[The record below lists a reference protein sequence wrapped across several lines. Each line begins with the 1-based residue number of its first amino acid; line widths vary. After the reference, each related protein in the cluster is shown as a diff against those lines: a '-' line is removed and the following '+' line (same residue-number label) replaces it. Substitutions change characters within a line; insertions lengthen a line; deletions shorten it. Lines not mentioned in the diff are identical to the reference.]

1 MSPYALSILL
11 SSLSLGTMITF
22 MSNHW
27 FMAWMGLEINTLA
40 IIPLMT
46 KLHHPRATEAAIKY
60 FLIQALASALILF
73 SSTINAWFTGEW
85 TIMNI
90 QTHLPSIMLTIAL
103 SMKLGIAPFH
113 LWMPDVLQGLSLL
126 TCLILSTW
134 QKLAPMTLLIMTH
147 QLMNSN
153 MLIIMA
159 LLSTL
164 IGGWGGLNQT
174 QLRKIMAYSSIAHMG
189 WMILILTFLP
199 HLMMMNLLIYLIMT
213 LCMFLMLINLNSL
226 NINKLTVSWI
236 KNPILTSMM
245 MITLMSLGGLPP
257 TSGFIPKWIILQEIT
272 KQGLMTMASLMALSA
287 LLSLFFYLRLSY
299 AVSLTSSPNVPNSK
313 LYWRFKNFTLNPLP
327 MAAVLSIMLLPITP
341 LMINLFM

>member
-11 SSLSLGTMITF
+11 SSLSMGTTLTF
-22 MSNHW
+22 ISNHW
-27 FMAWMGLEINTLA
+27 FLAWMGLEINTLA

-46 KLHHPRATEAAIKY
+46 KLHHPRAIEAATKY
-60 FLIQALASALILF
+60 FLIQASASALILF

-85 TIMNI
+85 AIMNM

-103 SMKLGIAPFH
+103 AMKLGIAPFH
-113 LWMPDVLQGLSLL
+113 LWMPDVLQGLSLM

-134 QKLAPMTLLIMTH
+134 QKLAPMALLIMTH
-147 QLMNSN
+147 QALNSS
-153 MLIIMA
+153 MLIFMA

-189 WMILILTFLP
+189 WMTLVLTFSP
-199 HLMMMNLLIYLIMT
+199 HLMMLNLSIYLIMT
-213 LCMFLMLINLNSL
+213 LCMFMMLMHFNSL
-226 NINKLTVSWI
+226 NINKLTMSWV
-236 KNPILTSMM
+236 KNPVLTSMM

-257 TSGFIPKWIILQEIT
+257 ISGFIPKWLILQEIT
-272 KQGLMTMASLMALSA
+272 KQGLMTLASFMALSA

-299 AVSLTSSPNVPNSK
+299 AVSLTTSPNVPNSK
-313 LYWRFKNFTLNPLP
+313 LYWRFKNYAPNPLP
-327 MAAVLSIMLLPITP
+327 LTITLSTMLLPITP
-341 LMINLFM
+341 LMINLFI

>member
-1 MSPYALSILL
+1 MSPYTLSILL

-40 IIPLMT
+40 IIPLMA
-46 KLHHPRATEAAIKY
+46 KLHHPRATEATTKY
-60 FLIQALASALILF
+60 FLIQASASALILCA
-73 SSTINAWFTGEW
+73 STVNAWFTGEW

-90 QTHLPSIMLTIAL
+90 QTQLSSIMLTIAL

-113 LWMPDVLQGLSLL
+113 LWLPDVLQGLSLM

-134 QKLAPMTLLIMTH
+134 QKLAPMALLIMTH
-147 QLMNSN
+147 HLLNSS
-153 MLIIMA
+153 MLTIMA

-189 WMILILTFLP
+189 WMVLILTFMP
-199 HLMMMNLLIYLIMT
+199 HLMMMNLLIYLILT
-213 LCMFLMLINLNSL
+213 SCMFMMLIYFNSL
-226 NINKLTVSWI
+226 NINKLTISWT
-236 KNPILTSMM
+236 KNPMLASTM
-245 MITLMSLGGLPP
+245 MITLMSMGGLPP
-257 TSGFIPKWIILQEIT
+257 TSGFIPKWLILQEIT
-272 KQGLMTMASLMALSA
+272 KQGLMTMASMMALST

-299 AVSLTSSPNVPNSK
+299 AASLTSSPSVLNSK
-313 LYWRFKNFTLNPLP
+313 LYWRMKTNTLHTLP
-327 MAAVLSIMLLPITP
+327 MMIALSTMLIPITP
-341 LMINLFM
+341 LMISLFM

>member
-11 SSLSLGTMITF
+11 SSLSLGTMLTF
-22 MSNHW
+22 ISNHW
-27 FMAWMGLEINTLA
+27 FLAWMGLEINTLA

-46 KLHHPRATEAAIKY
+46 KLHHPRAIEAATKY
-60 FLIQALASALILF
+60 FLIQASASALILF
-73 SSTINAWFTGEW
+73 SSTTNAWFTGEW
-85 TIMNI
+85 TIINI
-90 QTHLPSIMLTIAL
+90 QTHLPTIMLTIAL

-113 LWMPDVLQGLSLL
+113 LWVPDVLQGLDLL

-147 QLMNSN
+147 HLLNSD
-153 MLIIMA
+153 MLIFMA

-189 WMILILTFLP
+189 WMIFILSFLP
-199 HLMMMNLLIYLIMT
+199 HLMMMNLFIYLLLT
-213 LCMFLMLINLNSL
+213 LCMFMMLMHFNSL
-226 NINKLTVSWI
+226 NTNKLTLSWI

-257 TSGFIPKWIILQEIT
+257 TSGFIPKWLILQETT
-272 KQGLMTMASLMALSA
+272 KQNLMIMASLMALSA

-299 AVSLTSSPNVPNSK
+299 AVSLTSSPNMSNSK
-313 LYWRFKNFTLNPLP
+313 LYWRFKNHIPNPLSSLII
-327 MAAVLSIMLLPITP
+327 MSNMLLPITP
-341 LMINLFM
+341 LMINLFI

>member
-11 SSLSLGTMITF
+11 SSLSMGTTLTF
-22 MSNHW
+22 ISNHW
-27 FMAWMGLEINTLA
+27 FLAWMGLEINTLA

-46 KLHHPRATEAAIKY
+46 KLHHPRAIEAATKY
-60 FLIQALASALILF
+60 FLIQASASALILF

-85 TIMNI
+85 TIMSM

-103 SMKLGIAPFH
+103 AMKLGIAPFH
-113 LWMPDVLQGLSLL
+113 LWMPDVLQGLSLM

-134 QKLAPMTLLIMTH
+134 QKLAPMALLIMTH
-147 QLMNSN
+147 QALNSS
-153 MLIIMA
+153 MLIFMA

-189 WMILILTFLP
+189 WMTLVLTFSP
-199 HLMMMNLLIYLIMT
+199 HLMMLNLTIYLIMT
-213 LCMFLMLINLNSL
+213 LCMFMMLMHFNSL
-226 NINKLTVSWI
+226 NINKLNMSWV
-236 KNPILTSMM
+236 KNPVLTSMM

-257 TSGFIPKWIILQEIT
+257 ISGFIPKWLILQEIT
-272 KQGLMTMASLMALSA
+272 KQGLMTLASLMALSA

-299 AVSLTSSPNVPNSK
+299 AVSLTTSPNVPNSK
-313 LYWRFKNFTLNPLP
+313 LYWRFKNYTPNPLP
-327 MAAVLSIMLLPITP
+327 LTITLSTMLLPITP
-341 LMINLFM
+341 LMINLFI

>member
-27 FMAWMGLEINTLA
+27 FMAWMGLEINTIA

-60 FLIQALASALILF
+60 FLIQASASALILF

-90 QTHLPSIMLTIAL
+90 QTNLPSIMLTIAL

-236 KNPILTSMM
+236 KNPILTSVM

-327 MAAVLSIMLLPITP
+327 MTAVLSIMLLPITP